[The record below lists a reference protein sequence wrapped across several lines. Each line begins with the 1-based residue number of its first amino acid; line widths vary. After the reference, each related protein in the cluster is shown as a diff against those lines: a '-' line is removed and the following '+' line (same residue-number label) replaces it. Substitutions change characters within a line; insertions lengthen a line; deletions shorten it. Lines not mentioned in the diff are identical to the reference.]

1 MNAAEPL
8 GEDHLARAR
17 RLELGAVLA
26 ILVLGVVLRLW
37 HLDEGVLFI
46 DEAES
51 SLNALTILEHGVP
64 TDAYLG
70 LPLFENTLTEEWPGH
85 PEYEFRDTS
94 YSSRGFA
101 IYHGWLPLYAI
112 AGSLAL
118 AGIEPDPI
126 VSPPR
131 VLHDDAEIH
140 ARIRAARMPS
150 VWFGGLFL
158 VAIYLTGR
166 ALHGREAGLCAM
178 LAAALAPR
186 CIWLAQQA
194 RYYSAALAFG
204 ALAGWCLLQVH
215 RHGRWRDFAL
225 AGLVFVL
232 LFHSSSLAFALLVLA
247 SLPLWP
253 GILRHARA
261 GAKGGLALG
270 VVALGLVP
278 WMLWTGYFENV
289 RRIPMARE
297 LLAFPADY
305 LVYVRERA
313 GELAVGTLLCGL
325 LGGALWM
332 RRRLPAR
339 WSEPLAGVR
348 LPLLFLAWWTVSS
361 YLGFQ
366 LLVPAA
372 SCSMARLSHVLI
384 VAPLLLVGLALA
396 VAARGLAP
404 GELRASVLALGAT
417 LAALA
422 GSDNLLRRQQ
432 RNPHEENAVF
442 ELVEHLRGLELA
454 PDARLYALPYQH
466 FCLAFYTGLP
476 VQSIAPVR
484 AEFLDAY
491 PGEVLVIEC
500 ATRVVP
506 PRWESLQRLARAE
519 GVALDDA
526 DAQAWAPRLY
536 GMLVRAAAR
545 PLVSALVPETPQV
558 PQPPWVAPV
567 LAGLAE
573 ETAHNGQGRYDYALD
588 NPALFRRHTPMTLA
602 EFWPAFFYAFVDP
615 EGRRGESAN
624 YARRAR
630 EAEACVLDS
639 GWLVLRCPARSD
651 AEGVQ

>member
-1 MNAAEPL
+1 MSTAEPS
-8 GEDHLARAR
+8 GRAR

-26 ILVLGVVLRLW
+26 ILVLGIVLRLW

-70 LPLFENTLTEEWPGH
+70 LPLFENTLTEAWPGH

-94 YSSRGFA
+94 YSSRGLA

-112 AGSLAL
+112 AGSFAL
-118 AGIEPDPI
+118 AGIGPDPL

-131 VLHDDAEIH
+131 VLHDEAEIH
-140 ARIRAARMPS
+140 ARIRAARLPS

-158 VAIYLTGR
+158 VAVYLTGR
-166 ALHGREAGLCAM
+166 ALHGREAGLCAL

-186 CIWLAQQA
+186 CIWIAQQA

-204 ALAGWCLLQVH
+204 ALAAYCLCQVH

-225 AGLVFVL
+225 AGLVLVL
-232 LFHSSSLAFALLVLA
+232 LFHTSSLAFALLVLA

-253 GILRHARA
+253 GILRHAQA

-270 VVALGLVP
+270 LVALGLVP
-278 WMLWTGYFENV
+278 WMLWTGYFEHLG
-289 RRIPMARE
+289 RIPMARE

-305 LVYVRERA
+305 LVYVRER
-313 GELAVGTLLCGL
+313 VGQLVGCMLLLGG

-339 WSEPLAGVR
+339 WSEPLSGVR
-348 LPLLFLAWWTVSS
+348 LPLLFLAWWILSS

-372 SCSMARLSHVLI
+372 SCSMARLSHALI
-384 VAPLLLVGLALA
+384 VAPILLVGLSAA

-404 GELRASVLALGAT
+404 GELRRTALALGAT

-432 RNPHEENAVF
+432 RNPHEARAVL

-491 PGEVLVIEC
+491 PGEVLVLEC
-500 ATRVVP
+500 APRAAP

-519 GVALDDA
+519 GVALDDDEA
-526 DAQAWAPRLY
+526 RAWASRLY
-536 GMLVRAAAR
+536 GTLVRAAAR
-545 PLVSALVPETPQV
+545 PLVSKIVPAPEAEPE
-558 PQPPWVAPV
+558 PQPEWIAPV

-573 ETAHNGQGRYDYALD
+573 ETARSGQGRYAFALD
-588 NPALFRRHTPMTLA
+588 SPALFRGQAPMSLM
-602 EFWPAFFYAFVDP
+602 EFWPAFFYAFVGP
-615 EGRRGESAN
+615 EGRRGGNAN

-630 EAEACVLDS
+630 EAEARVLES
-639 GWLVLRCPARSD
+639 GWLVLRCPARS
-651 AEGVQ
+651 GSVVQ